1 MTAKVSEDISNDLKD
16 AIIQQIKQSNHAY
29 YHVLTFED
37 INSVLIDILH
47 ENNQHDPKELFK
59 KQ

>member
-1 MTAKVSEDISNDLKD
+1 MALPVKVKEEVKTWVYFAALNVSYDCR
-16 AIIQQIKQSNHAY
+16 QP
-29 YHVLTFED
+29 VTFED

-47 ENNQHDPKELFK
+47 ENSQHDPKELFK